1 MSSRFVPDPS
11 HFTKLTGA
19 YYPTGHVFA
28 MFADGAAAEAA
39 AERLRALPGVGAV
52 TLATPDAIEG
62 AFAERAAEVGGAPS
76 VGREDQFMLRYVEL
90 ARAGKGG
97 VLVELD
103 NAGAGA
109 VARALDA
116 GQATLAYHYR
126 TLVIDEIVSPT
137 PRAEAAAA
145 GRL

>member
-1 MSSRFVPDPS
+1 MSTAFVPDPS

-28 MFADGAAAEAA
+28 MFGDEAAANAA

-52 TLATPDAIEG
+52 TLCTPDAIES
-62 AFAERAAEVGGAPS
+62 AFAERAAQVGGAPS

-90 ARAGKGG
+90 ARAGTCG

-103 NAGAGA
+103 NAGAD
-109 VARALDA
+109 ALRNA
-116 GQATLAYHYR
+116 LEETQATLAYHYR
-126 TLVIDEIVSPT
+126 TLVIDELISPT